1 MSDRLRLFPLRTV
14 LFPGMALPLQVF
26 EERYRSLVQECL
38 ETGEPFGVVLIREGD
53 EVGGPGSTQAVPHT
67 MGTTA
72 RIQRVSPTRDGR
84 LALHAVGVRR
94 FRILETFDDRPYLS
108 ARVEYPFDEPAEVP
122 ALLLEKTRERYR
134 QLQRLR
140 HTIANE
146 YHRDIEAPEAPGALA
161 DAIGG
166 VSRGLATER
175 TLQRLLVTLDVRKRL
190 EQASEIL
197 AGAITAT
204 HQQAQAV
211 VAQRW
216 ARTEHRN

>member
-1 MSDRLRLFPLRTV
+1 MTERLRLFPLRTV
-14 LFPGMALPLQVF
+14 LFPGMALSLQVF
-26 EERYRSLVQECL
+26 EERYRTLVAECL
-38 ETGEPFGVVLIREGD
+38 DSRAPFGVVLIREGN
-53 EVGGPGSTQAVPHT
+53 EVGGGPVVPHNI
-67 MGTTA
+67 GATA
-72 RIQRVSPTRDGR
+72 RLERVAPTRDGR
-84 LALHAVGVRR
+84 LAVQVVGVRR
-94 FRILETFDDRPYLS
+94 FRILETLEGEPYLS
-108 ARVEYPFDEPAEVP
+108 ARVEYPVDQAAEVS
-122 ALLLEKTRERYR
+122 AELLQETRERYR

-146 YHRDIEAPEAPGALA
+146 YHRHVEAPETPGALA

-175 TLQRLLVTLDVRKRL
+175 TLQRVLAALSVRKRL
-190 EQASEIL
+190 DLASEVL

-216 ARTEHRN
+216 ARVERRN